1 MVASKSR
8 TRRKP
13 LERESRWT
21 PFQKL
26 LGYLLL
32 GFWFMAMLVYVSQSI
47 EMKNVAYTMRDLMER
62 KQGLLEEK
70 HRLEVAILEKQSFKE
85 IEASLSDLELP
96 LGPGPRL
103 KIVLNDD
110 FSTPALQRLEPA
122 DDEGVLRHWLGRMN
136 QAQAMVTGRR
146 QRKVEWRA
154 PIFTEKPNAEAR
166 METPEVR
173 ERT

>member
-8 TRRKP
+8 NRRKP
-13 LERESRWT
+13 LERESHWT
-21 PFQKL
+21 PFQKV

-32 GFWFMAMLVYVSQSI
+32 GFWFMALLIYVSQSI

-70 HRLEVAILEKQSFKE
+70 HRLEVAILEKQSFQE
-85 IEASLSDLELP
+85 IEASLSEIELP

-110 FSTPALQRLEPA
+110 FSAPAIEQPEA
-122 DDEGVLRHWLGRMN
+122 VDSEGVLRHWLGRMN
-136 QAQAMVTGRR
+136 QAQARVTGRR

-154 PIFTEKPNAEAR
+154 PVFTERPSAKEGVG
-166 METPEVR
+166 TPEVE